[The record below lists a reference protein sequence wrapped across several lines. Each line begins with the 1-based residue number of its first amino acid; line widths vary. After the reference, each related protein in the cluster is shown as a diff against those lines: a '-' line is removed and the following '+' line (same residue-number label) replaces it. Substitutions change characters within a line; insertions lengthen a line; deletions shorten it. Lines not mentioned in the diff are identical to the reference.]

1 MKVTRDSSSPIEL
14 KLTVEM
20 AAEDENPYLERSY
33 RRTVGRVNVPGFR
46 RGKAPRRVVERIVGR
61 SALLQ
66 EALDYMVPETLD
78 RVLRDESVRAFGE
91 PSIEVT
97 DLDPVAF
104 TATVPLEPTV
114 ELGDYRSI
122 RVTADAEEV
131 GDEQV
136 DAMLENI
143 RQEQALWEPVERP
156 AQYGDRLNLNVKGVI
171 GEETV
176 VDDADVE
183 YVPEAENVLP
193 FPGFAPHLLG
203 LSEDDESEFTMTV
216 PADYPREQYAG
227 KEVAFWVEVL
237 SVKEKTLPDL
247 DDELA
252 KSVGEG
258 YDDLATLRATLTQ
271 NMNARA
277 AAEAR
282 SRLEQQSLEALC
294 DAAVVNASPLLY
306 ARELEAVVAE
316 RERMLRQQGIDL
328 PTYLRYIGRTPEQFQ
343 EEMRPGAERR
353 LVGGLVLRKLAEAE
367 EIEVSDDDVQ
377 SEVDR
382 MLKSSFNDEEAEAD
396 VELVSGDEGDFEV
409 VVDADGDGD
418 DEVDADADDDAD
430 ESDDA
435 EAEAERLENL
445 RAFLRMDSTRD
456 NIRSNLHN
464 RRVMDRLLD
473 ITQGRLESD
482 GVGDGGDA
490 DVADAVVA
498 DVADAVATDSA
509 DAAATDESPVSA
521 GESESA
527 DTPVVASESE
537 SGDAPA
543 IVGESESGDAPVSA
557 GESESGDAPVVAS
570 EGESGD
576 APAIAGESESADTPV
591 VASEGESGDVAV
603 VASEGESGDVPVIAG
618 EGESGD
624 APVSAGESESGD
636 ASAIANESE
645 SESADALTPE
655 PASDVTDGA
664 VAGESDTA
672 DENGR
677 A

>member
-46 RGKAPRRVVERIVGR
+46 RGKAPRRVVERVVGR
-61 SALLQ
+61 TALLQ

-78 RVLRDESVRAFGE
+78 RVLREEEVRAFGE

-114 ELGDYRSI
+114 ELGDYRAI

-131 GDEQV
+131 GAEQV
-136 DAMLENI
+136 DAVLENI

-216 PADYPREQYAG
+216 PEDYPREQYAG

-258 YDDLATLRATLTQ
+258 YDDLATLRATLTE
-271 NMNARA
+271 NMTARA

-282 SRLEQQSLEALC
+282 GRLEQQSLEALC

-306 ARELEAVVAE
+306 ERELEALMSE

-343 EEMRPGAERR
+343 EEMRPSAERR
-353 LVGGLVLRKLAEAE
+353 LLSGLVLRKLAEAE
-367 EIEVSDDDVQ
+367 AIEVSDDDVQ

-382 MLKSSFNDEEAEAD
+382 MLNSSLEDDEAD
-396 VELVSGDEGDFEV
+396 ADMDIADAELVSGDAGDFEV
-409 VVDADGDGD
+409 VVDADAD
-418 DEVDADADDDAD
+418 DEVDADDDDD
-430 ESDDA
+430 ETDDA

-456 NIRSNLHN
+456 NIRSNLHT

-482 GVGDGGDA
+482 DA
-490 DVADAVVA
+490 G
-498 DVADAVATDSA
+498 DAVADSA
-509 DAAATDESPVSA
+509 DAAVDAADAPVVA
-521 GESESA
+521 NESESGDA
-527 DTPVVASESE
+527 AAIANEGESDGAPAIANESE

-543 IVGESESGDAPVSA
+543 IANESESGDAPAVVN
-557 GESESGDAPVVAS
+557 EMQSGDAPGVV
-570 EGESGD
+570 
-576 APAIAGESESADTPV
+576 
-591 VASEGESGDVAV
+591 
-603 VASEGESGDVPVIAG
+603 
-618 EGESGD
+618 
-624 APVSAGESESGD
+624 
-636 ASAIANESE
+636 NE
-645 SESADALTPE
+645 SESADAPAVANESESDDAAAPE
-655 PASDVTDGA
+655 PVVAADDTV

>member
-46 RGKAPRRVVERIVGR
+46 RGKAPRRVVERVVGR
-61 SALLQ
+61 TALLQ

-78 RVLRDESVRAFGE
+78 RVLREEEVRAFGE

-114 ELGDYRSI
+114 ELGDYRAI

-131 GDEQV
+131 GAEQI
-136 DAMLENI
+136 DAVLENI

-258 YDDLATLRATLTQ
+258 YDDLATLRATLTE
-271 NMNARA
+271 NMTARA

-282 SRLEQQSLEALC
+282 GRLEQQSLEALC

-306 ARELEAVVAE
+306 ERELEALMSE

-343 EEMRPGAERR
+343 EEMRPSAERR
-353 LVGGLVLRKLAEAE
+353 LLSGLVLRKLAEAE
-367 EIEVSDDDVQ
+367 AIEVSDDDVQ

-382 MLKSSFNDEEAEAD
+382 MLNSSFEDEEAEAD
-396 VELVSGDEGDFEV
+396 AELVAGDAGDFEV
-409 VVDADGDGD
+409 VVDADAD
-418 DEVDADADDDAD
+418 DEVDADADDD

-456 NIRSNLHN
+456 NIRSNLHT

-482 GVGDGGDA
+482 A
-490 DVADAVVA
+490 AADA
-498 DVADAVATDSA
+498 T
-509 DAAATDESPVSA
+509 ESPAIVNESESDDA
-521 GESESA
+521 LAIANESESA
-527 DTPVVASESE
+527 DAPAIANESESGDAPAVASESESADVAAVASESE
-537 SGDAPA
+537 SGDAP
-543 IVGESESGDAPVSA
+543 V
-557 GESESGDAPVVAS
+557 
-570 EGESGD
+570 
-576 APAIAGESESADTPV
+576 
-591 VASEGESGDVAV
+591 
-603 VASEGESGDVPVIAG
+603 
-618 EGESGD
+618 
-624 APVSAGESESGD
+624 
-636 ASAIANESE
+636 IANESE
-645 SESADALTPE
+645 SDESPAPE
-655 PASDVTDGA
+655 PAAGA
-664 VAGESDTA
+664 DDTVVAGESDIA
-672 DENGR
+672 NENGR